1 MLLTWRLQWWF
12 RRIKGCTVN
21 DVFSN
26 RSVISDV
33 FEDYDGWA
41 VWSHVMLVFFS
52 RFWKKSPSA
61 SSCFGESHNSVLLR
75 SSRNNV
81 VWPPKS
87 PPVGMR
93 RERLNFCLFALTFP
107 LVFTVTDASFASL
120 LINLYFMQEIKDSDD
135 CLGQQGKKK
144 TRQDLRVY
152 SLQKMFQ
159 TTCISGAKTC

>member
-1 MLLTWRLQWWF
+1 MTSFQIDLWYRTCSRIMTDEPCGAMWCWSFSVGFERSPHLLQVVSENHTILFCYEAPEIMLCGLQ
-12 RRIKGCTVN
+12 N
-21 DVFSN
+21 LPQFSI
-26 RSVISDV
+26 V
-33 FEDYDGWA
+33 
-41 VWSHVMLVFFS
+41 
-52 RFWKKSPSA
+52 
-61 SSCFGESHNSVLLR
+61 
-75 SSRNNV
+75 
-81 VWPPKS
+81 
-87 PPVGMR
+87 VGMR
-93 RERLNFCLFALTFP
+93 RERLNFYIFAWTFP